1 MKNTDFISWRCI
13 KYTLFFLWLVYSP
26 LANAQN
32 SLPQKSDEL
41 ARAFSIKDT
50 IFQTPFIDVD
60 EWREIPVKHRYIHG
74 GFKGTETRFS
84 LYFPTKEQYQGRFY
98 QYITPF
104 PDNEFL
110 SQGATGE
117 DDKIGFSISS
127 GAYFIE
133 TNGGG
138 KVDFAKP
145 NFNADPTIGAYRAN
159 AAAAQFSKIIAAQL
173 FGDHRTYG
181 YAFGGSGGAYRTI
194 GSIENTDEVWDG
206 VVPYVLGSPMAIPNV
221 FAVRMNA
228 MRILDKKM
236 PQIIDALDAGGSG
249 DMYSGLDEEEKQALQ
264 EATKLGFPPQSWFG
278 YKTMGIHGFIA
289 LYQGMR
295 MADAPF
301 FDDFWK
307 VKGYLGANPTES
319 LLKAR
324 LQKASKIKALIPIDE
339 AVKLGIKD
347 PETAGER
354 GSADLAWKSMGGV
367 EGKMPVAFQIEDILP
382 DVNFMGGDL
391 VIKSGEAAGK
401 TIQLASIKGDKVVF
415 GPVDPSV
422 LVKIKVGD
430 AVFIDNS
437 NFLAVQTYHRHQVPG
452 KEYKVWDQFRDAEG
466 KPIYPQ
472 RPFLLGPLFTRGAA
486 GVLPTGKFK
495 GKMILL
501 CSLWDREAFAW
512 QGDFYRD
519 MVKANLGDKTDD
531 NFRLWYTD
539 RALHGDLSK
548 QEDPTRTVSYL
559 GVLQQALRDLSAW
572 CEKGITPP
580 ASTQYKIEDGQVIVP
595 PTAAERKG
603 IQPIV
608 HLTTNG
614 KKRTDIK
621 AGTQIS
627 FTATID
633 IPQNT
638 SKIVLAEWDF
648 DGAGTFSIKQKNIVF
663 NKKTGRATVK
673 TTYKF
678 TKPGTY
684 FPTIR
689 VIGQREGDTKTAFAR
704 IQNLD
709 RVRVMVK

>member
-1 MKNTDFISWRCI
+1 MKLTAKLFWILCI
-13 KYTLFFLWLVYSP
+13 TLGCSFGETFAQNNLAKLSNELRQTFVAKDTLFKSP
-26 LANAQN
+26 Y
-32 SLPQKSDEL
+32 
-41 ARAFSIKDT
+41 
-50 IFQTPFIDVD
+50 IDQD
-60 EWREIPVKHRYIHG
+60 EWRDTPVRHRYIHG
-74 GFKGTETRFS
+74 GFEGSETRFS
-84 LYFPTKEQYQGRFY
+84 FYFPEKQNYQGRFF

-110 SQGATGE
+110 SQGAKGE
-117 DDKIGFSISS
+117 DDKISFSISS

-145 NFNADPTIGAYRAN
+145 SFNSDPTIGAFRAN
-159 AAAAQFSKIIAAQL
+159 AASAAFSRVVAMKI
-173 FGDHRTYG
+173 FGGNRPFG

-194 GSIENTDEVWDG
+194 GSIENTDGVWDG

-228 MRILDKKM
+228 MRILHDKF

-249 DMYSGLDEEEKQALQ
+249 DMYAGLNAEEKEALS
-264 EATKLGFPPQSWFG
+264 EVTKMGFPPQSWFG

-295 MADAPF
+295 MADAKF
-301 FDDFWK
+301 FEDFWK
-307 VKGYLGANPTES
+307 VKGYLGTNPTAS

-324 LQKASKIKALIPIDE
+324 LQKTSKIKASINIDE
-339 AVKLGIKD
+339 AVKLGIKE

-391 VIKSGEAAGK
+391 VIKTGEAAGK
-401 TIQLASIKGDKVVF
+401 TIQLASIKDDKVVF
-415 GPVDPSV
+415 GPVDLSV
-422 LVKIKVGD
+422 LAKIKVGD
-430 AVFIDNS
+430 EVYIDNS

-452 KEYKVWDQFRDAEG
+452 KEYKVWNQFRDAEG

-519 MVKANLGDKTDD
+519 MVKANLGEKTDD

-580 ASTQYKIEDGQVIVP
+580 ASTNYQIEDGQVIVP
-595 PTAAERKG
+595 STTAERNG

-608 HLTTNG
+608 KLTIKG
-614 KKRTDIK
+614 EKKKVIK
-621 AGTQIS
+621 QGQTLT
-627 FTATID
+627 FTAVVD
-633 IPQNT
+633 VPKNT
-638 SKIVLAEWDF
+638 GKLISAEWDF
-648 DGAGTFSIKQKNIVF
+648 DGKGNFPISSKKITFDAKNSQASVSI
-663 NKKTGRATVK
+663 
-673 TTYKF
+673 TYKF
-678 TKPGTY
+678 TTKGTY
-684 FPTIR
+684 FPT
-689 VIGQREGDTKTAFAR
+689 VKVASQREGDSKTPFAR
-704 IQNLD
+704 IKNLD
-709 RVRVMVK
+709 RVRVVVQ

>member
-1 MKNTDFISWRCI
+1 MKLTAKLFWILCI
-13 KYTLFFLWLVYSP
+13 TLGCSFGETFAQNNLAKLSNELRQTFVAKDTLFKSP
-26 LANAQN
+26 Y
-32 SLPQKSDEL
+32 
-41 ARAFSIKDT
+41 
-50 IFQTPFIDVD
+50 IDQD
-60 EWREIPVKHRYIHG
+60 EWRDTPVRHRYIHG
-74 GFKGTETRFS
+74 GFEGSETRFS
-84 LYFPTKEQYQGRFY
+84 FYFPEKQNYQGRFF

-110 SQGATGE
+110 SQGAKGE
-117 DDKIGFSISS
+117 DDKISFSISS

-145 NFNADPTIGAYRAN
+145 SFNSDPTIGAFRAN
-159 AAAAQFSKIIAAQL
+159 AASAAFSRVVAMKI
-173 FGDHRTYG
+173 FGGNRPFG

-194 GSIENTDEVWDG
+194 GSIENTDGVWDG

-228 MRILDKKM
+228 MRILHDKF

-249 DMYSGLDEEEKQALQ
+249 DMYAGLNAEEKEALS
-264 EATKLGFPPQSWFG
+264 EVTKMGFPPQSWFG

-295 MADAPF
+295 MADAKF
-301 FDDFWK
+301 FEDFWK
-307 VKGYLGANPTES
+307 VKGYLGTNPTAS

-324 LQKASKIKALIPIDE
+324 LQKTSKIKASINIDE
-339 AVKLGIKD
+339 AVKLGIKE

-367 EGKMPVAFQIEDILP
+367 EGKMPVAFQIEDMLP

-391 VIKSGEAAGK
+391 VIKTGEAAGK
-401 TIQLASIKGDKVVF
+401 TIQLASIKDDKVVF
-415 GPVDPSV
+415 GPVDLSV
-422 LVKIKVGD
+422 LAKIKVGD
-430 AVFIDNS
+430 EVYIDNS

-452 KEYKVWDQFRDAEG
+452 KEYKVWNQFRDAEG

-519 MVKANLGDKTDD
+519 MVKANLGEKTDD

-580 ASTQYKIEDGQVIVP
+580 ASTNYQIEDGQVIVP
-595 PTAAERKG
+595 STTAERNG

-608 HLTTNG
+608 KLTIKG
-614 KKRTDIK
+614 EKKKVIK
-621 AGTQIS
+621 QGQTLT
-627 FTATID
+627 FTAVVD
-633 IPQNT
+633 VPKNT
-638 SKIVLAEWDF
+638 GKLISAEWDF
-648 DGAGTFSIKQKNIVF
+648 DGKGNFPISSKKITFDAKNSQASVSI
-663 NKKTGRATVK
+663 
-673 TTYKF
+673 TYKF
-678 TKPGTY
+678 TTKGTY
-684 FPTIR
+684 FPT
-689 VIGQREGDTKTAFAR
+689 VKVASQREGDSKTPFAR
-704 IQNLD
+704 IKNLD
-709 RVRVMVK
+709 RVRVVVQ